1 MKKQSLSAVMA
12 AKGMKLRTW
21 AKSKGLSEKDI
32 GLLNQLSYGFIQGK
46 RGRGKELKEILESD
60 GFKLHTK

>member
-1 MKKQSLSAVMA
+1 
-12 AKGMKLRTW
+12 MKLRTW

-32 GLLNQLSYGFIQGK
+32 GLLNQISYGLTKGK
-46 RGRGKELKEILESD
+46 RGRAKELKEMLESD

>member
-46 RGRGKELKEILESD
+46 RGRAKELKEMLEAD
-60 GFKLHTK
+60 GFKIA